1 MKHLTMQPP
10 ATAPTRPGR
19 RTLSLLAM
27 VVAALAAQSPTQAQT
42 AKDTVPAMGPSLSA
56 PGAGA
61 APAAGAPRTIGW
73 EQLMPKG
80 WDPFKDIKAESLQIL
95 DDADP
100 RAAQLLKRM
109 REVWDSAPVNSA
121 IVGQNVRLPGY
132 LVPLEDRPEGV
143 KEFLLVPY
151 FGACVHSPPPPA
163 NQIVHVLLDKPVKGF
178 RTMDTVWI
186 SGPLAADRVDSYM
199 GVAGYRMKALSVTRY
214 SER

>member
-1 MKHLTMQPP
+1 MKDM
-10 ATAPTRPGR
+10 AMR
-19 RTLSLLAM
+19 RCVGALLVLAAHTQLLAQG
-27 VVAALAAQSPTQAQT
+27 V
-42 AKDTVPAMGPSLSA
+42 KDTVPAMGPALSA

-80 WDPFKDIKAESLQIL
+80 WDPFKDLKAESLQVL

-109 REVWDSAPVNSA
+109 REAWDSAPVNKDL
-121 IVGQNVRLPGY
+121 VGQSVRLPGY

-163 NQIVHVLLDKPVKGF
+163 NQIVHVLLDKPAKGF

-186 SGPLAADRVDSYM
+186 SGTLAADRMDSYM
-199 GVAGYRMKALSVTRY
+199 GVAGYRMKAQSVTRY